1 MSEDPQPPLSKQ
13 DSEPKPGFSGIFS
26 ITSPL
31 EEENNVPMSSSSG
44 SIVAMTSASAAP
56 TTEDLAEAEEGDE
69 AIGRKTQEPPSDLP
83 LSIPPTAEGEAGTG
97 N

>member
-1 MSEDPQPPLSKQ
+1 
-13 DSEPKPGFSGIFS
+13 
-26 ITSPL
+26 
-31 EEENNVPMSSSSG
+31 MSSSSG

-97 N
+97 NYQLQILIK

>member
-1 MSEDPQPPLSKQ
+1 MPLSKQ

-44 SIVAMTSASAAP
+44 SIVAMASASAAP
-56 TTEDLAEAEEGDE
+56 TTDSLAEGDE
-69 AIGRKTQEPPSDLP
+69 AAERKIMEPPSDLP
-83 LSIPPTAEGEAGTG
+83 LAAPPTTKGETDTG
-97 N
+97 NGREFTK

>member
-1 MSEDPQPPLSKQ
+1 MTEDSQPPLSKQ

-44 SIVAMTSASAAP
+44 SIVAMTTSAP
-56 TTEDLAEAEEGDE
+56 TTTTTAEAEE
-69 AIGRKTQEPPSDLP
+69 AIVERKTHDPPSDLP
-83 LSIPPTAEGEAGTG
+83 LSTPPTAKGETGTG
-97 N
+97 MP